1 MRYARAI
8 ALLLA
13 MSPASAMAAN
23 EVPKVSDEQM
33 ACAEAVKKE
42 YQTTKAE
49 LVQRATANGT
59 VMSVDDT
66 IAKRR
71 LDENFC
77 KRWAACL
84 SSNVKDAGPREYI
97 AAVTFVACLDY
108 EVSGK
113 ESRPSRTR

>member
-23 EVPKVSDEQM
+23 EVPKISDEQM
-33 ACAEAVKKE
+33 ACAEAAKKE
-42 YQTTKAE
+42 YQTTKAQ
-49 LVQRATANGT
+49 LVQKATANGT
-59 VMSVDDT
+59 IMSVDDT

-71 LDENFC
+71 LDEDFC
-77 KRWAACL
+77 RRWAACL
-84 SSNVKDAGPREYI
+84 SSNVKDASARENI

-108 EVSGK
+108 EVSAK
-113 ESRPSRTR
+113 EGRSSGTR